1 MLKFLK
7 WNIENVNKQDLKLK
21 LEENFRIVVWEF

>member
-7 WNIENVNKQDLKLK
+7 WNIENFDKQDRKLK
-21 LEENFRIVVWEF
+21 LEENFRIVVREF